1 MKKAAQG
8 GKVRMSDIASALG
21 VSAMTVSRAFRGDAG
36 INAQTRARILSKA
49 EEMGYVFDSTAS
61 SLRQNRTGF
70 VAVTVPSIENANFS
84 ATVRELSKGL
94 LKRNIQILLGNTE
107 YDPEEEERLIAQLLC
122 RNPEAIVLTGSEHTA
137 RTRALLSKA
146 KMSVIEIWDLPAK
159 PIGHVVGF
167 SNEASVRGLV
177 DHMVRSGLRRLAFLG
192 GEAAHDSRGA
202 QRRAGF
208 IDAMSRHGLE
218 ATRLGPCRRGPGSA

>member
-159 PIGHVVGF
+159 PSATSSASRTRPPSGGSSITWSGRGF
-167 SNEASVRGLV
+167 AGWPSSAVRPR
-177 DHMVRSGLRRLAFLG
+177 MTPAARSGVP
-192 GEAAHDSRGA
+192 DS
-202 QRRAGF
+202 
-208 IDAMSRHGLE
+208 S
-218 ATRLGPCRRGPGSA
+218 TRCPGTGWRRRGWSLPARPRSA